1 MSVLGRDDVSVNV
14 YSGFGEEV
22 SERGELGVKL
32 GFGADFFDL
41 GRGFHF
47 EGAAAIANGEE
58 RLRKASVYTLPE
70 KITLPGRFSL

>member
-1 MSVLGRDDVSVNV
+1 VSVLGRDDVSVNV

-58 RLRKASVYTLPE
+58 RLTMGIEFVEEWVWA
-70 KITLPGRFSL
+70 